1 MGKSERGMLEKTA
14 NNRQRVV
21 GPVATDQSHGAAT
34 SKNVLSGFVCVCV
47 RVPKSGSASLTAI
60 LKDGFAGRRTFLLPD
75 MLAPDSTF
83 SLLQRYRAGRSRL
96 QNLWR
101 DHRVL
106 SLTKACEKIT
116 REAADGDLIDGGH
129 IDFLRTQSRIHR
141 RLKMITILRDPA
153 ARALSD
159 YNYSRQGY
167 FKKPWFNRFDAGI
180 LPKAAAR
187 YSFEG
192 YLDFLTEYG
201 GHYGNLASR
210 YVGWNGFD
218 DLALFFRRNVFH
230 AGVLEKQQRF
240 AQRLSEKLGRRLAF
254 PHENRTGTVTALKI
268 TAAERAKIERLYAR
282 DFVLYDWMRDR
293 L

>member
-1 MGKSERGMLEKTA
+1 MRKETA
-14 NNRQRVV
+14 SNRRAIV
-21 GPVATDQSHGAAT
+21 PLATEQSTNPTNA
-34 SKNVLSGFVCVCV
+34 KDVLSGFVCVCV

-60 LKDGFAGRRTFLLPD
+60 LKDGFADRRIFPLPD
-75 MLAPDSTF
+75 TLSLDSNF
-83 SLLQRYRAGRSRL
+83 SLFQRYRSSRSRL

-101 DHRVL
+101 DHRTL
-106 SLTKACEKIT
+106 SLAKACERIT

-129 IDFLRTQSRIHR
+129 IDFPRAVAGISR

-159 YNYSRQGY
+159 YNYSREGY

-187 YSFEG
+187 YNFEG
-192 YLDFLTEYG
+192 YLDFLTEHSRRYS
-201 GHYGNLASR
+201 NLASR

-230 AGVLEKQQRF
+230 AGILEKHQRF
-240 AQRLSEKLGRRLAF
+240 AQRLSEKLERKLAF
-254 PHENRTGTVTALKI
+254 PHENRTHKVAVLKI
-268 TAAERAKIERLYAR
+268 TAAEHAKIERLYGR
-282 DFVLYDWMRDR
+282 DFVLYEWVRNH